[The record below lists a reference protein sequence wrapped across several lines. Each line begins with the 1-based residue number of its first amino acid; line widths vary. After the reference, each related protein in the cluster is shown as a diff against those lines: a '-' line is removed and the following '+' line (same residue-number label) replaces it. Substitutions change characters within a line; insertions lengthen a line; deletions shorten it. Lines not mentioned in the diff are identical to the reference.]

1 MSGIFRCS
9 ICGKEYDNLAL
20 YFDCVSSCYEK
31 AQKAEELEAQRK
43 RMEEINAYIKDIKSL
58 RQELEKLETEFCMKY
73 PKEYELNFGEV
84 TYNEAACGD
93 DCNECPHC
101 ESCEDSECA
110 CTDSLN
116 DLLKSIEVSF
126 VNNGKDKKVDAKIN
140 GKKVDNDILKEI
152 AKDPEIG
159 FLVKMLGI

>member
-1 MSGIFRCS
+1 MKEFVCS
-9 ICGKEYDNLAL
+9 ICGACYDNLTE
-20 YFDCVSSCYEK
+20 YMNCVSACYEK
-31 AQKAEELEAQRK
+31 AQKDK
-43 RMEEINAYIKDIKSL
+43 RTKEINAFIKDIKSL
-58 RQELEKLETEFCMKY
+58 RQELEILEDEFCMKY

-116 DLLKSIEVSF
+116 DFLKSIEVSF

-152 AKDPEIG
+152 SKDPEIG